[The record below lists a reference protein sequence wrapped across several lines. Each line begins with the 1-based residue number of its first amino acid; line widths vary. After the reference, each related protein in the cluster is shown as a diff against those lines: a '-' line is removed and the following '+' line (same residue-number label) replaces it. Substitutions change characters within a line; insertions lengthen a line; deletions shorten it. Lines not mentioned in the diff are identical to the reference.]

1 MKKEVKVS
9 ISGIHNNAEEETVE
23 VVSMGEMFEKDDQIY
38 VSYEEAADDA
48 SGEDCEIIKSMMK
61 VRPDQIEIIKSGAT
75 ETHMIFVEDKDTLS
89 YYSTPFGELEVSIHT
104 DRLEQIQTDS
114 GFRILLKYVLEVNA
128 THMSDCNVDIRVEEL

>member
-9 ISGIHNNAEEETVE
+9 IRGIHNNTKEETVE
-23 VVSMGEMFEKDDQIY
+23 VVSLGEMFEKDNQIY
-38 VSYEEAADDA
+38 VSYEEAADDV

-61 VRPDQIEIIKSGAT
+61 VKPDQIEIIKRGPT

-104 DRLEQIQTDS
+104 DRLERIQMDS
-114 GFRILLKYVLEVNA
+114 GFRILLEYVLEVNA
-128 THMSDCNVDIRVEEL
+128 THMSDCNVEIRVEEL